1 MERILL
7 IETSTALCS
16 AALAEDGAITAY
28 KESSAPK
35 AHASLTAVFIQEILG
50 ERGLTLA
57 DCDAVCVSMGPGS
70 YTGLRVGVSTAKG
83 LCFGAGKP
91 LLAVGTL
98 DTLVAQAME
107 EIPGQAGNDG
117 QTVIPCDN
125 GNLGNAIPG
134 NSNDTPGNDTPSNGN
149 PDNGNPGNVIPGN
162 IIPGG
167 VNAIPDN
174 GNVIPGSVNAI
185 PDNSNDIPGN
195 GIPGSTNVIT
205 GNVIPGSVNAIP
217 DNSNDTP
224 SNDTP
229 GNGIPG
235 STNVITGTA
244 NVIPDLIGDPRFI
257 IPMIDA
263 RRMEVYTA
271 VFTSTPSVI
280 PSEAEGSLRYVQI
293 TETAPVI
300 IDENS
305 FAEYLEQGPVL
316 FIGDGAGK
324 CADVIRHPNAHF
336 CQCHPKASSML
347 APAIVQLRAGN
358 FQDVAYFEPFYLKE
372 FVATVSKKKLW

>member
-35 AHASLTAVFIQEILG
+35 AHASLTAVFIQVMLA

-117 QTVIPCDN
+117 QTGTPCNNGNDTPGNPGNGITGNSNSIPSNGIHDN
-125 GNLGNAIPG
+125 GNPGNDIPD
-134 NSNDTPGNDTPSNGN
+134 NSNDTPGNGIPSNGI
-149 PDNGNPGNVIPGN
+149 PDNSNDNLGNGIPSNGITGSTNVIPGT
-162 IIPGG
+162 
-167 VNAIPDN
+167 D
-174 GNVIPGSVNAI
+174 NVIPGSVNAI
-185 PDNSNDIPGN
+185 PNNSNG
-195 GIPGSTNVIT
+195 
-205 GNVIPGSVNAIP
+205 
-217 DNSNDTP
+217 
-224 SNDTP
+224 TP
-229 GNGIPG
+229 GNGITR
-235 STNVITGTA
+235 STNVIPGTDNVITDTD